1 MAWAHYADYWVV
13 LLFYASKAFSNT
25 LSSPKPS
32 ILWSVFYTLVFIGGL
47 YLGGQPEQR
56 WEHAP
61 GWMTLWSLIPSYI
74 HDRHRYWTG
83 WGALLLVWSTSNSP
97 MLQRIFNN
105 RFTQYLGKISFSLY
119 LVHGFMIHTLYY
131 SLLPIVWNIFGSE
144 THLQKEVSFGVAL
157 GIVLD
162 DIAEFLII
170 PVLLELGLVIL
181 IAVHAGITMVCH
193 LFAKVFRLDGLVG
206 QLCTPAILTSMR
218 HILSHLITFISI
230 VTKALFDIAVGL
242 CDDLTK
248 DDPPGAQWTHLGR
261 IFTAMMLTAV
271 ESKCSVHLVTVRV
284 FILAFWFWTATS
296 WLALFVFGVKWVKC
310 KVVVKDTKSADTD
323 KMLTDLVNCIVMLK
337 DRIVSLE
344 NAAAIQEKSIARLLS
359 QDTAIIPDDLSSK
372 KSSDCFDLDSC
383 TEGQLTPA
391 TNDDGVLQDCS
402 GAVSDCSEANSVQ
415 YTPNSSTTTTSAVI
429 YTPLSVT
436 SVHSHGN
443 IAVSSGV
450 NDTQKRSDSGG
461 STHSGMPVLTSKTT
475 KTIDELPLATPEV
488 TPSNTETS
496 SLHKI
501 RAESSINARPQ
512 TPWDKLTIPVQLALL
527 RWLAPTSPNEPDPFV
542 VPKLLEIR
550 ERVHLETVSDDVAKE
565 LQAQLKNAKM
575 MGKRRMK
582 EVKSLQSQTM
592 KKLQLCTDD
601 EKGKFVML
609 DWNVDAYQNI
619 FENLEDAEI
628 EIDEALDFI
637 GKYR

>member
-1 MAWAHYADYWVV
+1 MRVG
-13 LLFYASKAFSNT
+13 LLAG
-25 LSSPKPS
+25 PC
-32 ILWSVFYTLVFIGGL
+32 
-47 YLGGQPEQR
+47 
-56 WEHAP
+56 
-61 GWMTLWSLIPSYI
+61 SL
-74 HDRHRYWTG
+74 
-83 WGALLLVWSTSNSP
+83 
-97 MLQRIFNN
+97 
-105 RFTQYLGKISFSLY
+105 
-119 LVHGFMIHTLYY
+119 
-131 SLLPIVWNIFGSE
+131 E
-144 THLQKEVSFGVAL
+144 
-157 GIVLD
+157 

-193 LFAKVFRLDGLVG
+193 LFTKVFRPDGLVG
-206 QLCTPAILTSMR
+206 QLCTPAVLTSMR
-218 HILSHLITFISI
+218 HILSHLISFIKI

-248 DDPPGAQWTHLGR
+248 DDPPGAQWTHLGW
-261 IFTAMMLTAV
+261 ILTAVMLTAI
-271 ESKCSVHLVTVRV
+271 ESKSSVHLVTVRV

-296 WLALFVFGVKWVKC
+296 WLALFVFGVKWVKS
-310 KVVVKDTKSADTD
+310 KVVVKDTKSTDTD

-344 NAAAIQEKSIARLLS
+344 NAATTQEKSIARLLS
-359 QDTAIIPDDLSSK
+359 PDTAIIPDDLSSK
-372 KSSDCFDLDSC
+372 KSSDCFDSDSC

-402 GAVSDCSEANSVQ
+402 GAVSDCSEASSVQ

-429 YTPLSVT
+429 YTLLSVT
-436 SVHSHGN
+436 SVHGHGN
-443 IAVSSGV
+443 NAVSSGV
-450 NDTQKRSDSGG
+450 NDTQKRPDSGG
-461 STHSGMPVLTSKTT
+461 STHSGMPVLTSTTT
-475 KTIDELPLATPEV
+475 KTIDELPIATPEV
-488 TPSNTETS
+488 KPSNTETS
-496 SLHKI
+496 M
-501 RAESSINARPQ
+501 
-512 TPWDKLTIPVQLALL
+512 QLALL
-527 RWLAPTSPNEPDPFV
+527 RWLAPTTPNEPDPFV

-550 ERVHLETVSDDVAKE
+550 EPVHLETVSDDVAKE

-592 KKLQLCTDD
+592 KKFQLCTDD

-609 DWNVDAYQNI
+609 DWNIDAYQNI

-628 EIDEALDFI
+628 EIDEALEFI

>member
-1 MAWAHYADYWVV
+1 M
-13 LLFYASKAFSNT
+13 
-25 LSSPKPS
+25 
-32 ILWSVFYTLVFIGGL
+32 
-47 YLGGQPEQR
+47 E
-56 WEHAP
+56 
-61 GWMTLWSLIPSYI
+61 
-74 HDRHRYWTG
+74 
-83 WGALLLVWSTSNSP
+83 
-97 MLQRIFNN
+97 
-105 RFTQYLGKISFSLY
+105 
-119 LVHGFMIHTLYY
+119 
-131 SLLPIVWNIFGSE
+131 
-144 THLQKEVSFGVAL
+144 
-157 GIVLD
+157 
-162 DIAEFLII
+162 DIAEFPII

-181 IAVHAGITMVCH
+181 IAVHAGFTMVCH
-193 LFAKVFRLDGLVG
+193 LFTKVFRLDGLVG
-206 QLCTPAILTSMR
+206 QLCTPAALTSMR
-218 HILSHLITFISI
+218 HILSHLISFIRI
-230 VTKALFDIAVGL
+230 VTRAIFDIAVGL
-242 CDDLTK
+242 CNDLTK
-248 DDPPGAQWTHLGR
+248 DDSPGAQWTHLGW
-261 IFTAMMLTAV
+261 ILTAMMLTAI
-271 ESKCSVHLVTVRV
+271 ESKSSVHLVTVRV

-296 WLALFVFGVKWVKC
+296 WLALFVFGVKWIKSQ
-310 KVVVKDTKSADTD
+310 VVVKDTKSTDTE

-344 NAAAIQEKSIARLLS
+344 NAATTQEKSIARLLS
-359 QDTAIIPDDLSSK
+359 PDTAIIPDDLSSK
-372 KSSDCFDLDSC
+372 KSSDCFDSDSC

-429 YTPLSVT
+429 YTPLSVI
-436 SVHSHGN
+436 SVHGHGN
-443 IAVSSGV
+443 NAVSSGV
-450 NDTQKRSDSGG
+450 NDTQKRPDSGG
-461 STHSGMPVLTSKTT
+461 STHSRMPVLTSTTT
-475 KTIDELPLATPEV
+475 KTIDELPIATPEV
-488 TPSNTETS
+488 KPSNTETS
-496 SLHKI
+496 SLHKF
-501 RAESSINARPQ
+501 RPESVINARPQ

-527 RWLAPTSPNEPDPFV
+527 RWLAPISPNEPDPFV

>member
-1 MAWAHYADYWVV
+1 MKVG
-13 LLFYASKAFSNT
+13 LLA
-25 LSSPKPS
+25 
-32 ILWSVFYTLVFIGGL
+32 
-47 YLGGQPEQR
+47 
-56 WEHAP
+56 AP
-61 GWMTLWSLIPSYI
+61 CS
-74 HDRHRYWTG
+74 
-83 WGALLLVWSTSNSP
+83 
-97 MLQRIFNN
+97 
-105 RFTQYLGKISFSLY
+105 
-119 LVHGFMIHTLYY
+119 
-131 SLLPIVWNIFGSE
+131 
-144 THLQKEVSFGVAL
+144 
-157 GIVLD
+157 LD
-162 DIAEFLII
+162 DIAEFLIV
-170 PVLLELGLVIL
+170 PVLLELGLVML

-193 LFAKVFRLDGLVG
+193 LFTKVFRPDGLVG
-206 QLCTPAILTSMR
+206 QLCTPAVLTSMR
-218 HILSHLITFISI
+218 HILSHLISFIKI

-248 DDPPGAQWTHLGR
+248 DDPPGAQWTHLGW
-261 IFTAMMLTAV
+261 ILAAMMLTAI
-271 ESKCSVHLVTVRV
+271 ESKSSVHLVTVRV

-296 WLALFVFGVKWVKC
+296 WLALFVFGVKWVNS
-310 KVVVKDTKSADTD
+310 KVIVKDTKSTDTD

-337 DRIVSLE
+337 DRIVNLE
-344 NAAAIQEKSIARLLS
+344 NAAATQEKSIARLLS
-359 QDTAIIPDDLSSK
+359 PDTAIIPDDLSSK
-372 KSSDCFDLDSC
+372 KSSDCFDSDSC

-402 GAVSDCSEANSVQ
+402 GAVSDCSEASSVQ

-436 SVHSHGN
+436 SVYGHGN
-443 IAVSSGV
+443 NAVSSGV
-450 NDTQKRSDSGG
+450 NDTQKRPDSGG
-461 STHSGMPVLTSKTT
+461 STHSRMPVLTSTTT
-475 KTIDELPLATPEV
+475 KTIDELPIATPEV
-488 TPSNTETS
+488 KPSNTETS

-501 RAESSINARPQ
+501 RPESSINARPQ

-527 RWLAPTSPNEPDPFV
+527 RWLAPISPNEPDPFV

-582 EVKSLQSQTM
+582 EVKSLQSRTM

>member
-1 MAWAHYADYWVV
+1 MRVG
-13 LLFYASKAFSNT
+13 LFAG
-25 LSSPKPS
+25 PC
-32 ILWSVFYTLVFIGGL
+32 
-47 YLGGQPEQR
+47 
-56 WEHAP
+56 
-61 GWMTLWSLIPSYI
+61 SL
-74 HDRHRYWTG
+74 
-83 WGALLLVWSTSNSP
+83 
-97 MLQRIFNN
+97 
-105 RFTQYLGKISFSLY
+105 
-119 LVHGFMIHTLYY
+119 
-131 SLLPIVWNIFGSE
+131 E
-144 THLQKEVSFGVAL
+144 
-157 GIVLD
+157 

-181 IAVHAGITMVCH
+181 IAVHTGFTMVCH
-193 LFAKVFRLDGLVG
+193 LFTEVFRRDGLVG
-206 QLCTPAILTSMR
+206 QLCTPAVLTSMR
-218 HILSHLITFISI
+218 HILSHLISFIRI
-230 VTKALFDIAVGL
+230 VTRAIFDIAVGL
-242 CDDLTK
+242 CNDLTK
-248 DDPPGAQWTHLGR
+248 DDSPGAQWTHLGW
-261 IFTAMMLTAV
+261 ILTAMMLTAI
-271 ESKCSVHLVTVRV
+271 ESKSSVHLVTVRV
-284 FILAFWFWTATS
+284 FILAFWFWTVTS
-296 WLALFVFGVKWVKC
+296 WLALFVFGVKWVKS
-310 KVVVKDTKSADTD
+310 KVVVKDTKSTDTD

-344 NAAAIQEKSIARLLS
+344 NAATTQEKSIARLLS
-359 QDTAIIPDDLSSK
+359 PDTAIIPDDLSSK
-372 KSSDCFDLDSC
+372 KSSDCFDSDSC
-383 TEGQLTPA
+383 TEGQSTPA

-429 YTPLSVT
+429 YTPLSVI
-436 SVHSHGN
+436 SVHGHGN
-443 IAVSSGV
+443 NAVSSGV
-450 NDTQKRSDSGG
+450 NDTQKRPDSGG
-461 STHSGMPVLTSKTT
+461 STHSRIPALTSTTT
-475 KTIDELPLATPEV
+475 KTIDELPIATPEV
-488 TPSNTETS
+488 KPSSTETS

-501 RAESSINARPQ
+501 RPESSINARPQ
-512 TPWDKLTIPVQLALL
+512 TPWNKLTIPVQLALL
-527 RWLAPTSPNEPDPFV
+527 RWLAPISPNEPDPFV